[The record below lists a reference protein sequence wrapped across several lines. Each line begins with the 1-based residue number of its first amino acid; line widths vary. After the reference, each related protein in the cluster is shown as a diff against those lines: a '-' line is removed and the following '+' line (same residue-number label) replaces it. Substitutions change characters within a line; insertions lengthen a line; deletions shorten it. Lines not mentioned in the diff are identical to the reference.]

1 MNINNLKR
9 IFIKIEPIK
18 IIFLVVL
25 FSLIFFYPFFK
36 NVIEYGY
43 KLKEF
48 LIIFYLFAAPFISFL
63 SAFVNFVSDKGKENN
78 LFKIKKFW
86 FFLNSIL
93 LISLTIFLLLI
104 WIPYLMN
111 VFTSKYTMIDF
122 FIIAILLISFFT
134 HLATFNYSWTNYFF
148 YSFKRIKKP
157 LLIILMIILA
167 NITFFSSVAYCFVK
181 KNIPINYSYTDFIFF
196 VLSNGLLELDVSIYD
211 KLTLIFLIIFN
222 LILYFIIG
230 ILIIDSTTFTIK
242 NKNKIVFD
250 HPFDN
255 LIKPNFVWNF
265 ENILMIKKFLNLIEE
280 ENVNLDQILMLKFQK
295 QKKKLDLQKII
306 FKKEYEK
313 YVEKFK
319 TELKDNEIN
328 LNNLETIVK
337 SKINKIIKNLT
348 YKGWKEY
355 YLFQKQFVSSD
366 EKEKYKKEKLLD
378 LEAKGYLHIK
388 EKEEDN
394 NLLIYLSKETLI
406 LSEKIKEIINAKLFK
421 FIHCKSCKSKFNLGL
436 IDEVTCCN
444 KSKAKRNY
452 YLDYGG
458 KNDDLFKYDAPYIFK
473 FKPPKLQKDVNKKS
487 IEESLLKSYC
497 EYKKIII
504 ASEDPTKI
512 NQTFKNEL
520 FNFFGQ
526 TNINKFEEKIYLT
539 KESKELHCYSII
551 LNKRFHLSENDF
563 EDLINKYQSNY
574 YSNDSYWKFFSK
586 RNHDLRYEIVY
597 LYSLDADNTI
607 INTKN

>member
-1 MNINNLKR
+1 MNNLKR

-36 NVIEYGY
+36 NLIEHGY

-48 LIIFYLFAAPFISFL
+48 LIIFYLFAAPFISFS
-63 SAFVNFVSDKGKENN
+63 SAFVNYFSDKGRDNN

-250 HPFDN
+250 QISDI
-255 LIKPNFVWNF
+255 LIENKFIWNF
-265 ENILMIKKFLNLIEE
+265 DNILMIKKFLNLLEE

-306 FKKEYEK
+306 SKKEYKKYIEK
-313 YVEKFK
+313 YQN
-319 TELKDNEIN
+319 ELKDNEIN

-337 SKINKIIKNLT
+337 SKINKIIRSLT
-348 YKGWKEY
+348 YKSWKEY
-355 YLFQKQFVSSD
+355 YLFQKQFTSND
-366 EKEKYKKEKLLD
+366 EKEKYRKEKLLD
-378 LEAKGYLHIK
+378 LEAKGYLYIK
-388 EKEEDN
+388 EEEN
-394 NLLIYLSKETLI
+394 NLSIYLSKETLI
-406 LSEKIKEIINAKLFK
+406 LSEKSRRLLMVNYLNS
-421 FIHCKSCKSKFNLGL
+421 FIANHVK
-436 IDEVTCCN
+436 
-444 KSKAKRNY
+444 
-452 YLDYGG
+452 
-458 KNDDLFKYDAPYIFK
+458 
-473 FKPPKLQKDVNKKS
+473 VNS
-487 IEESLLKSYC
+487 I
-497 EYKKIII
+497 
-504 ASEDPTKI
+504 
-512 NQTFKNEL
+512 
-520 FNFFGQ
+520 
-526 TNINKFEEKIYLT
+526 
-539 KESKELHCYSII
+539 
-551 LNKRFHLSENDF
+551 
-563 EDLINKYQSNY
+563 
-574 YSNDSYWKFFSK
+574 W
-586 RNHDLRYEIVY
+586 V
-597 LYSLDADNTI
+597 
-607 INTKN
+607 